1 MTAYCASKFGLQG
14 FMDALAAELASE
26 PIKCTTIVPGSI
38 LTDFGVRTRED
49 RRQSGDK
56 FLEPEDVAEAIIQ
69 VLLQPERAWTQEV
82 TLWPR

>member
-1 MTAYCASKFGLQG
+1 
-14 FMDALAAELASE
+14 LATE

-49 RRQSGDK
+49 RARSGDK
-56 FLEPEDVAEAIIQ
+56 FLEPEDVAEAIVR
-69 VLLQPERAWTQEV
+69 VLLQPDRAWTQEV